1 MRLPSLPLEGGLA
14 AVALSVALATA
25 PLPQAALAVPP
36 TLTTQAALP
45 GVLLAD
51 TKSDAAESK
60 ALADAI
66 AKAKKEVSSKEK
78 EIKKGAIAKLPV
90 ASAKPTDLSVA
101 LRGSTIKINPR
112 DLKSTTLPQSVGV
125 TLPVLGPVR
134 IDLNIAVSK
143 VTAQEVAESDIV
155 IALPADL
162 VKAGKLAAGGNVGA
176 AIDAPGLASGRFEA
190 ELSTPR
196 KGEAGVTVT
205 SPLIPQLPL
214 QKTKGLGRF
223 CFECGDG
230 NAPSDW
236 FVARNL
242 GNGVQFY
249 GNAKTGK
256 SQFDV
261 PKGF

>member
-1 MRLPSLPLEGGLA
+1 M
-14 AVALSVALATA
+14 
-25 PLPQAALAVPP
+25 
-36 TLTTQAALP
+36 P